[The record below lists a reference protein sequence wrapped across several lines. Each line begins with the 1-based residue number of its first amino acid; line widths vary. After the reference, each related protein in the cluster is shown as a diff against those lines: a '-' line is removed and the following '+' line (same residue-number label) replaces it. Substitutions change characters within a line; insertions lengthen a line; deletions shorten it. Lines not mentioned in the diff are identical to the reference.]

1 MQWGTNQVVEKQK
14 FEADSFK
21 SSDESF
27 SSAEENKKST
37 QEPEVDATSFG
48 GGYNE
53 EVENEGVN

>member
-1 MQWGTNQVVEKQK
+1 MQWGTDQVVEKQK